1 MKILDRYLL
10 KQFLLTVLFGLMA
23 FTLLFVVIDL
33 MENLGDFLDQNISQQ
48 MIFQY
53 YLVFIPEII
62 RLITPIAVLLA
73 SLFTAGKMANLNELT
88 AIKAS
93 GVSLYRFM
101 VPFIIASIV
110 ISLFSIYFGGY
121 LVPMANKHK
130 VYIEQTYMK
139 KGIVYIGNNIFLQD
153 SKTRV
158 VTLNTFDPERG
169 QATMISIQEFDPKD
183 NTKVIK
189 QVNAFRMVFDRTKN
203 SWVIYDGVIRNFT
216 DSTETMEK
224 FQVKDFPQLNF
235 KIDDVIKKQRKP
247 EEMTL
252 AELSNFAEEQL
263 RTGNDPTSIEIEYQS
278 RIAFAFAS
286 VVVILFGLPVSA
298 NRRRGGLAIQFGI
311 NLLVTFLYLVFMKVS
326 QAFGKN
332 GVMNPM
338 LTAWLANIIFLI
350 AAFYNIKIAQK

>member
-1 MKILDRYLL
+1 MKILDKYLL
-10 KQFLLTVLFGLMA
+10 KQFLLTVLFGLLA

-33 MENLGDFLDQNISQQ
+33 MENLGDFLDQNVSEP
-48 MIFQY
+48 MIIQY
-53 YLVFIPEII
+53 YLVFTPEII

-101 VPFIIASIV
+101 LPFLAAAVV
-110 ISLFSIYFGGY
+110 ISVFSIYFGGY

-130 VYIEQTYMK
+130 IYIEQTYMK
-139 KGIVYIGNNIFLQD
+139 KGIVYLGTNIFLQD

-158 VTLNTFDPERG
+158 VTMSSFDPDRG
-169 QATMISIQEFDPKD
+169 QAHMISIQEFDPND
-183 NTKVIK
+183 NTKLIS
-189 QVNAFRMVFDRTKN
+189 QVNAFRMVYDPAIKC
-203 SWVIYDGVIRNFT
+203 WVAYEGVVRNFT
-216 DSTETMEK
+216 DSTETLEK
-224 FQVKDFPQLNF
+224 FQMKEFRQLNF
-235 KIDDVIKKQRKP
+235 KVDDVIKKQRKP

-252 AELSNFAEEQL
+252 AELKDFANEQF
-263 RTGNDPTSIEIEYQS
+263 RTGNDPTAIDIEYHS

-286 VVVILFGLPVSA
+286 VVVILFGVPISS
-298 NRRRGGLAIQFGI
+298 NKRRGGLALQIGI

-332 GVMNPM
+332 GVMNP
-338 LTAWLANIIFLI
+338 LITAWLANIIFLCV
-350 AAFYNIKIAQK
+350 AFYNIKIAQK